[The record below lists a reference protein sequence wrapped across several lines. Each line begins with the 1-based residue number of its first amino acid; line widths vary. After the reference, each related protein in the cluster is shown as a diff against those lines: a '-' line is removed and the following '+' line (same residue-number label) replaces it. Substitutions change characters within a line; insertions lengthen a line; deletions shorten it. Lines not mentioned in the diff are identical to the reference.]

1 MRPLAHSRLRA
12 FVLLLAVLF
21 GSVGLTVFGPTSQA
35 HADDGGYPYAA
46 YNGPGSDPSQYWW
59 TDSSGNGYSSYG
71 YAYRNCTDYVAWK
84 VQSLGVADSWTRGL
98 GNGGDWYDK
107 AGNKSGLDRGTTP
120 KVGAAAVVPSS
131 TPGFGGFGHVAYVE
145 AVNKDSSGAVTT
157 ITVSEYNYDLNGHY
171 HTRTG
176 KPSDMHFTEFV
187 YFGDKMT
194 TPPTNGS
201 GSGGSSPN
209 NTVLKVIKKNQSDGT
224 NAVYWAKADSVYESW
239 WRPGGDGVHHSQLV
253 YVSQGDVKDI
263 DMQILGDNE
272 HLLYTATTHNVYETW
287 WYPNQ
292 GIHTSSPPI
301 IHTDNSIRKII
312 KTIAPDGTH
321 QLYVM
326 TDVGVDEYWWHP
338 GGAISGSRI
347 YTLANPV
354 AMKKFFEPDGRQS
367 LYVADQGYAYEVW
380 WRPGVSGITV
390 GQIIHITQNDI
401 VDLDLT
407 VDASTNQHHLFV
419 GEAGSGAW
427 EAKWTPGLAG
437 ISYWHLTAD
446 NGVRAIQSYW
456 DGTNYDLYVATAGG
470 VYEYWWAPGSG
481 TANGNAIVTGLSD
494 VHDVDRSVTVDGAQ
508 AVYTAFGTNIAETWW
523 WGPGQPLSTSV
534 IE

>member
-1 MRPLAHSRLRA
+1 MAMRFDARCRLRIIVVIMA
-12 FVLLLAVLF
+12 AVL
-21 GSVGLTVFGPTSQA
+21 GSVGFSVFGPANPA
-35 HADDGGYPYAA
+35 HAEDGGYPYAT
-46 YNGPGSDPSQYWW
+46 YDGPGSNPAQYWW
-59 TDSSGNGYSSYG
+59 TDSSGNGYSPNG

-84 VQSLGVADSWTRGL
+84 LKSLGVADNWVRGL
-98 GNGGDWYDK
+98 GNGGDWY
-107 AGNKSGLDRGTTP
+107 ANAANKSGLSRGTDP
-120 KVGAAAVVPSS
+120 AVGAAAVVPSS
-131 TPGFGGFGHVAYVE
+131 TPGFGGYGHVAYVE
-145 AVNKDSSGAVTT
+145 AVHSDGT
-157 ITVSEYNYDLNGHY
+157 ITVSEYNYDLMGDY

-187 YFGDKMT
+187 YFADKMT
-194 TPPTNGS
+194 NPPTNGPTNT
-201 GSGGSSPN
+201 PN
-209 NTVLKVIKKNQSDGT
+209 NTVLKVMKKNQSDGT

-239 WRPGGDGVHHSQLV
+239 WRPGGDGVHHSQMV
-253 YVSQGDVKDI
+253 YIPQGDIKDI
-263 DMQILGDNE
+263 DMQIMGDNE

-292 GIHTSSPPI
+292 GIHTSDPPI
-301 IHTDNSIRKII
+301 IHTDNTIRKIS
-312 KTIAPDGTH
+312 KDVAPDGTH

-338 GGAISGSRI
+338 GGAITGSRI

-367 LYVADQGYAYEVW
+367 LYVADEGYAYEVW
-380 WRPGVSGITV
+380 WRPGVPGITV
-390 GQIIHITQNDI
+390 GQIISIAQNDI

-437 ISYWHLTAD
+437 IAYWHVTAD

-456 DGTNYDLYVATAGG
+456 DGSNYDLYIATAGG
-470 VYEYWWAPGSG
+470 VYEYWWSPGAG
-481 TANGNAIVTGLSD
+481 TANGNTIVSGLGD
-494 VHDVDRSVTVDGAQ
+494 VHDMDRSTTVDGAQ

-523 WGPGQPLSTSV
+523 WGPGQALSTDV